1 MRDLEASNGEVCETW
16 FSGKLVE
23 WMEAVLWMVGRS
35 GQCCWVTM
43 VTGWSGV
50 ELMVVTGVGQDE
62 LVRYVQWCW

>member
-23 WMEAVLWMVGRS
+23 WMEAVLWMVGRT

-50 ELMVVTGVGQDE
+50 GLMVVTGVGQAV
-62 LVRYVQWCW
+62 LVMYV